1 MAADDKRLLEI
12 FAALGPESRR
22 TLLDFAEYLQ
32 SRQGIEFT
40 PTPEPERI
48 PRPEQ
53 ETVVGAI
60 KRLSQSYPMID
71 KAKILHRTSA
81 LMAQHLMQGRG
92 AVEVIDEL
100 ETVFEEHY
108 QAIVKSEDDRT

>member
-1 MAADDKRLLEI
+1 MAADQKRLLEI
-12 FAALGPESRR
+12 FAALGSEPRR

-32 SRQGIEFT
+32 SRHGTEYT
-40 PTPEPERI
+40 PTPERI

-81 LMAQHLMQGRG
+81 LMAQHVMQGRD

-100 ETVFEEHY
+100 EAVFEAHY
-108 QAIVKSEDDRT
+108 QAIVKSEDDGT

>member
-1 MAADDKRLLEI
+1 MGADDKRLQKI
-12 FAALGPESRR
+12 FTALGPEQRR
-22 TLLDFAEYLQ
+22 TLLEFAEYLQ
-32 SRQGIEFT
+32 ARHGLES
-40 PTPEPERI
+40 PPPSEPERI
-48 PRPEQ
+48 PRPPE

-81 LMAQHLMQGRG
+81 LMAQHVMHGRD

-108 QAIVKSEDDRT
+108 QSIVKSEDDRT